1 MKAAREGS
9 AAEKGF
15 CRVNAPVMTLPALK
29 GESNLAHYLRE
40 IRRFPMLD
48 ADEEFMLAKAW
59 REHGDLESAHR
70 LVTSHLRLVAKIAMG
85 YRGYGLPLAELIA
98 EGNVGM
104 MQAVKRFDPDRGF
117 RLATYAMWWI
127 KAAIQ
132 EYVLHSWSLVK
143 IGTTAAQKKL
153 FFNLR
158 RLKRDM
164 KAIDEGD
171 MSPEQVREIADI
183 LSVPEHEVVDMN
195 RRLAGGGDQSL
206 NAPVRIDGEGEWIDW
221 LADETESHE
230 KTIGNAQEQTQREKM
245 LGIAMASL
253 NGREREIIIARRLND
268 PPATLEDLSSRFGVS
283 RERVRQIEVRA
294 FEKLQENIRK
304 QAERTNLIEVK

>member
-1 MKAAREGS
+1 
-9 AAEKGF
+9 
-15 CRVNAPVMTLPALK
+15 
-29 GESNLAHYLRE
+29 
-40 IRRFPMLD
+40 
-48 ADEEFMLAKAW
+48 
-59 REHGDLESAHR
+59 
-70 LVTSHLRLVAKIAMG
+70 
-85 YRGYGLPLAELIA
+85 
-98 EGNVGM
+98 
-104 MQAVKRFDPDRGF
+104 
-117 RLATYAMWWI
+117 
-127 KAAIQ
+127 
-132 EYVLHSWSLVK
+132 
-143 IGTTAAQKKL
+143 
-153 FFNLR
+153 
-158 RLKRDM
+158 
-164 KAIDEGD
+164 
-171 MSPEQVREIADI
+171 
-183 LSVPEHEVVDMN
+183 
-195 RRLAGGGDQSL
+195 L